1 MAPIPIPCV
10 GRDTRR
16 MPLQQTPTA
25 GVTSVTP
32 LRLPPEPAGLSD
44 ARGRVEELPELDVG
58 ALLELLE
65 RGPLSAA
72 ELRILLTVLERERAV
87 SELAEAFGR
96 RPVEIRRTGARLYG
110 RGLLR
115 WRHTGPGKEAMF
127 GITPSG
133 LATLRPLLAAA
144 GARAQ
149 AA

>member
-1 MAPIPIPCV
+1 MAPIPVPRA

-16 MPLQQTPTA
+16 MPLHQTPTP
-25 GVTSVTP
+25 GVTSIIP
-32 LRLPPEPAGLSD
+32 RRLPAGAAGLSD
-44 ARGRVEELPELDVG
+44 ARVRAGQLPELDVG

-72 ELRILLTVLERERAV
+72 ELRILLAVLERERAV

-96 RPVEIRRTGARLYG
+96 RPVEIRRSGARLYA
-110 RGLLR
+110 RGLLH
-115 WRHTGPGKEAMF
+115 WRHTGPGKEAVF

-133 LATLRPLLAAA
+133 LATLRPLLTA
-144 GARAQ
+144 ARAR

>member
-1 MAPIPIPCV
+1 
-10 GRDTRR
+10 
-16 MPLQQTPTA
+16 MPLHPTPA
-25 GVTSVTP
+25 PGVTSITP
-32 LRLPPEPAGLSD
+32 RRFPAEAADLSD
-44 ARGRVEELPELDVG
+44 ARVRAEQLPELDVG

-65 RGPLSAA
+65 CGPLSAA
-72 ELRILLTVLERERAV
+72 ELRILLAVLERERAV

-127 GITPSG
+127 GITPSA